1 PHALNPSPRMPTRLT
16 GTTTGRVNAPGVK
29 VVDPVPAGLTGISA
43 SGTSLF
49 VCSVSGQTVT
59 CDGGAVNQGAN
70 ATITINATAPAV
82 TGTITNTA
90 MVDPDNTIVE
100 SDELNN
106 ASALV
111 NTQVVPA
118 TGGGQL
124 TINKTDNPAEI
135 PGAGPDPVT
144 PGSLETYKILVT
156 NTSAFRADDVTIVD
170 GTQGLQASSIQ
181 ASFVVTNGTVGNGGG
196 CSV

>member
-1 PHALNPSPRMPTRLT
+1 MR
-16 GTTTGRVNAPGVK
+16 GTP
-29 VVDPVPAGLTGISA
+29 PAGA
-43 SGTSLF
+43 SLF

-70 ATITINATAPAV
+70 ATITINATAPAL

-90 MVDPDNTIVE
+90 TVDPDNTIAE

-111 NTQVVPA
+111 NTQVVSA
-118 TGGGQL
+118 TGGGAL

-135 PGAGPDPVT
+135 PG
-144 PGSLETYKILVT
+144 
-156 NTSAFRADDVTIVD
+156 
-170 GTQGLQASSIQ
+170 
-181 ASFVVTNGTVGNGGG
+181 
-196 CSV
+196 